1 MSDSG
6 AIPENL
12 RNDSGNPPFGFWPS
26 RARAEQGAGSREQGA
41 WNGDSRST
49 SRNMTQARESDTAAM
64 MRLAEIS
71 WLDAMT
77 IAVVTIRPDW
87 APLAV
92 RGVLART
99 KGSRTELATAAL
111 RAACDPDVRGPG
123 AIENFDDRKWVTR
136 AQTYPS
142 VREAL
147 NPPLCDEHGGVAGA
161 CALCRAGVGA

>member
-1 MSDSG
+1 
-6 AIPENL
+6 
-12 RNDSGNPPFGFWPS
+12 
-26 RARAEQGAGSREQGA
+26 
-41 WNGDSRST
+41 
-49 SRNMTQARESDTAAM
+49 
-64 MRLAEIS
+64 
-71 WLDAMT
+71 MT

-136 AQTYPS
+136 AQTYPT

-147 NPPLCDEHGGVAGA
+147 NPELCDEHGGVAGA